1 MPFKSRTDMYRAKAL
16 DCEQRAREASDPTSK
31 QDWEELA
38 IEWHTMANF
47 AARENPLKV
56 SEFPQSK
63 ETAPARGKI

>member
-31 QDWEELA
+31 RDWEELA

-47 AARENPLKV
+47 AAREIPLID
-56 SEFPQSK
+56 SESRRT
-63 ETAPARGKI
+63 E